1 MTRRAAL
8 FLYTFAGWT
17 LFVWIVFIRNIS
29 KDKNHTT
36 GFKDVHITLAV
47 ISIAFAIGCAVVVRR
62 ARQRRDAGIGS
73 APGTP
78 TGTATGAELQE
89 GSRHMA

>member
-1 MTRRAAL
+1 VNRRAAV

-29 KDKNHTT
+29 KDRTHTA
-36 GFKDVHITLAV
+36 GFKAVHITLAV

-62 ARQRRDAGIGS
+62 SRPRRDAG
-73 APGTP
+73 A
-78 TGTATGAELQE
+78 GAGVELQE

>member
-1 MTRRAAL
+1 MNRRAAV

-29 KDKNHTT
+29 KDRTHTA
-36 GFKDVHITLAV
+36 GFKAVHITLAV

-62 ARQRRDAGIGS
+62 SRQRRD
-73 APGTP
+73 
-78 TGTATGAELQE
+78 TGAELQE